1 MAAGFT
7 ATQIAEQMKAM
18 RDNLATSQWADKL
31 KSHMSEYSLP
41 SALRYDAMSRAEVA
55 AAMQPNPNRRFSD
68 GNLKSMIESRM
79 GWNVA
84 PCPFRRVYP
93 VKLESAETVAVFVAL
108 EHTAIVIN
116 DEAALYPSDAL
127 VTQLRLLEGK

>member
-1 MAAGFT
+1 MAAGLT

-18 RDNLATSQWADKL
+18 RENLPTGQWA
-31 KSHMSEYSLP
+31 SFGAVTGREM
-41 SALRYDAMSRAEVA
+41 A